1 MNKTDYWHT
10 HVVWETKNR
19 ENLR

>member
-1 MNKTDYWHT
+1 MNKTDFWHT